1 MDTKATKKAL
11 AVCGKKSRQANSGY
25 SDGKLDK
32 TFGAIKKD
40 LRLRGYF

>member
-11 AVCGKKSRQANSGY
+11 SVCGKKSRQANSGY

-32 TFGAIKKD
+32 TSGAIKKIYD
-40 LRLRGYF
+40 